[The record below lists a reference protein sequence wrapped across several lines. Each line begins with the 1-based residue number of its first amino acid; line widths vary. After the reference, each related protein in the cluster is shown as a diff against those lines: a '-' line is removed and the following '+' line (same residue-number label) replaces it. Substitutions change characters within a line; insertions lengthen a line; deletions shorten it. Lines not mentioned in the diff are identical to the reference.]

1 MVPLMSFHVNKC
13 LSIMIK
19 SLNHGSFD
27 VVNGLNHGSFDVVN
41 GLNHGSFDKSS
52 CPDTPNLTL

>member
-1 MVPLMSFHVNKC
+1 
-13 LSIMIK
+13 MIK

-27 VVNGLNHGSFDVVN
+27 VVNGLNHGSFDVVI